1 MSESSPYLSDHHHYL
16 MDLLHIVVLSLIQ
29 GLTEFLPISSSAH
42 LILPARLLHWPD
54 QGLAFDVAVHI
65 GTLAAVVIYFR
76 KDLQLLI
83 RDWCFSVMGRGTT
96 QHSKMAW
103 YIGLATIPAVVFGL
117 FLKTSGLGESM
128 RSLQVIA
135 ATTLIFGALL
145 GVADY
150 VAQCRWPLKAMTLP
164 KAMIIG
170 FSQMLALVPGTSR
183 SGITMTAAL
192 FLGFDRESAARFS
205 FLLSIPV
212 ILGAGLLLTLDLVKS
227 TVPVNWQVLLMGAL
241 LSGISALVCIHLFLG
256 AINRMGLMPF
266 VIYRLALGVALL
278 FII

>member
-1 MSESSPYLSDHHHYL
+1 MNSLQ
-16 MDLLHIVVLSLIQ
+16 IVVLSLIQ

-42 LILPARLLHWPD
+42 LILPAKLLHWPD

-76 KDLQLLI
+76 KEIVLLV
-83 RDWCFSVMGRGTT
+83 RDWCFSLMGRGST
-96 QHSKMAW
+96 QYSSMAW
-103 YIGLATIPAVVFGL
+103 YVGLATIPALLFGL
-117 FLKTSGLGESM
+117 FLKVSGLDDSM

-150 VAQCRWPLKAMTLP
+150 YASCRWPLKAMNLP
-164 KAMIIG
+164 RAMVIG
-170 FSQMLALVPGTSR
+170 FAQMLALIPGTSR

-227 TVPVNWQVLLMGAL
+227 TAPVDWQVLMMGAL
-241 LSGISALVCIHLFLG
+241 LSGISALLCIHLFLG

-278 FII
+278 FVI